1 MKQWVAIASLTG
13 ALLVA
18 AALAPWAAAPPDFAS
33 VQVQPYTPPK
43 PAPAFALPDLAG
55 KTVTLADL
63 RHTTEEMSVPTSG
76 IAWLDLT
83 PCPPSREEG
92 GTHR

>member
-1 MKQWVAIASLTG
+1 MKPWVAIASLTG
-13 ALLVA
+13 ALLATAVP
-18 AALAPWAAAPPDFAS
+18 APWAAAPPDFAS

-63 RHTTEEMSVPTSG
+63 RGKVVMLFFWAT
-76 IAWLDLT
+76 W
-83 PCPPSREEG
+83 
-92 GTHR
+92 